1 MNKKEQ
7 MESFMNTIL
16 RRFVIDIRHN
26 NITRN
31 DMCFGTYNISELY
44 IANIHMVYRDYIQT
58 LHGS

>member
-7 MESFMNTIL
+7 MESFMNAVI

-26 NITRN
+26 NIRN

-44 IANIHMVYRDYIQT
+44 IANIHMVYRDYIKTQ
-58 LHGS
+58 HRS